1 MRKNIYDDFYTY
13 IYIYIHTYTYT
24 YMHPE
29 RSSIPC
35 EKAPTAHPIAFL
47 PGVFTPVTPEDGAV
61 EHSFNV

>member
-1 MRKNIYDDFYTY
+1 
-13 IYIYIHTYTYT
+13 
-24 YMHPE
+24 MHPE